1 VLGPVPEPTLV
12 NLYRGAAALLYP
24 SRYEGFG
31 LPILEA
37 MQCGTPVIG
46 ARCASIPELVGDAGL
61 LLDPLDVDAW
71 TRAIVSV
78 VTDSGARAELAAR
91 SARRAAQYSWA
102 RTARETAAVFRA
114 AALSGRRHHHSRG

>member
-1 VLGPVPEPTLV
+1 M
-12 NLYRGAAALLYP
+12 LLYP

-46 ARCASIPELVGDAGL
+46 ARCASIPELVGEAGL

-78 VTDSGARAELAAR
+78 VTDCRGRGPSLPPDRHDAPHSIHGHAPPAKPPRYSVRLH
-91 SARRAAQYSWA
+91 SAVVDTTIVER
-102 RTARETAAVFRA
+102 
-114 AALSGRRHHHSRG
+114 

>member
-1 VLGPVPEPTLV
+1 
-12 NLYRGAAALLYP
+12 
-24 SRYEGFG
+24 
-31 LPILEA
+31 

-46 ARCASIPELVGDAGL
+46 ARCASIPELVGEAGL